1 MKNFSLLLSVYVPV
15 PDKSHIIKISILN
28 IQKAYY
34 NVYNT
39 YNSIYYKVYY
49 YNLRQSIYRAN
60 TIHDL
65 VSIVKSISNR
75 YSSSDDILNILVEC
89 FTRYPLRETELQKLS
104 IWQQE
109 YENTHDICNYA
120 STVIWIAVIYYINR

>member
-1 MKNFSLLLSVYVPV
+1 MKIFPLYFPVKSLLQ
-15 PDKSHIIKISILN
+15 SHMKLTIIN
-28 IQKAYY
+28 IKKAY
-34 NVYNT
+34 NT
-39 YNSIYYKVYY
+39 GYY
-49 YNLRQSIYRAN
+49 YNLHQRITRAK

-89 FTRYPLRETELQKLS
+89 FTRYPLQETELQKLS

-109 YENTHDICNYA
+109 YENTHDISNYA

>member
-1 MKNFSLLLSVYVPV
+1 MKNFSLYIPVKSLLQLSI
-15 PDKSHIIKISILN
+15 KLTIINIEKAYNTGYYYDLRQKIS
-28 IQKAYY
+28 
-34 NVYNT
+34 
-39 YNSIYYKVYY
+39 
-49 YNLRQSIYRAN
+49 RAK

-65 VSIVKSISNR
+65 VSTVKSISNR
-75 YSSSDDILNILVEC
+75 YSTSDDILNILVEC

-120 STVIWIAVIYYINR
+120 STVIWISVIYSINR

>member
-1 MKNFSLLLSVYVPV
+1 MKNFSLALYF
-15 PDKSHIIKISILN
+15 PDKSHIIKIAILN
-28 IQKAYY
+28 I
-34 NVYNT
+34 
-39 YNSIYYKVYY
+39 YNSIYYKAYY
-49 YNLRQSIYRAN
+49 YNLRQRISRTK

-75 YSSSDDILNILVEC
+75 YTSSDDILNILVEC
-89 FTRYPLRETELQKLS
+89 FSRYPLRETELQKLS

-109 YENTHDICNYA
+109 YENTHDISNYA